1 MDKMRE
7 EFEVWCCERGFTLK
21 PAETNCG
28 VLIDGEYGH
37 PRVQLAWE
45 SWKASRSALCVEL
58 PDSKDDYHSSSYFE
72 DGWLKGFNNCLS
84 DALDALDQAGV
95 SYK

>member
-1 MDKMRE
+1 MSKMRE
-7 EFEVWCCERGFTLK
+7 DFEVWCCKRGYTLK

-28 VLIDGEYGH
+28 IIIEGAYGH

-45 SWKASRSALCVEL
+45 SWQESRAALCVEL
-58 PDSKDDYHSSSYFE
+58 PYSLGYP
-72 DGWLKGFNNCLS
+72 NNDMVYLS
-84 DALDALDQAGV
+84 DVEERLEKAGV

>member
-1 MDKMRE
+1 MNEMRE
-7 EFEVWCCERGFTLK
+7 EFEEWCCKRGYTLK

-28 VLIDGEYGH
+28 IIIEGAYGH

-45 SWKASRSALCVEL
+45 SWQESRAALCVEL
-58 PDSKDDYHSSSYFE
+58 PE
-72 DGWLKGFNNCLS
+72 NCKGM
-84 DALDALDQAGV
+84 ALTVSELHRELDKAGV

>member
-7 EFEVWCCERGFTLK
+7 EFEAWCCKRGYTLK

-28 VLIDGEYGH
+28 IIIEGAYGH

-45 SWKASRSALCVEL
+45 SWQESRSALCVEL
-58 PDSKDDYHSSSYFE
+58 PDESSIWWHQDVCESLE
-72 DGWLKGFNNCLS
+72 E
-84 DALDALDQAGV
+84 AGV
-95 SYK
+95 PYK

>member
-1 MDKMRE
+1 MDKTRE

-45 SWKASRSALCVEL
+45 SWKASRAALCVEL
-58 PDSKDDYHSSSYFE
+58 PNEEVPGRFDGDGETGYVNGYNSS
-72 DGWLKGFNNCLS
+72 LS
-84 DALDALDQAGV
+84 DVKEHLRFHGV
-95 SYK
+95 TYK

>member
-1 MDKMRE
+1 MEKMRE
-7 EFEVWCCERGFTLK
+7 EFEVWCCKRGYTLK

-28 VLIDGEYGH
+28 IIIEGAYGH

-45 SWKASRSALCVEL
+45 SWQESRAALCVEL
-58 PDSKDDYHSSSYFE
+58 PE
-72 DGWLKGFNNCLS
+72 NCKGM
-84 DALDALDQAGV
+84 ALTVSELHRELDRVGV

>member
-1 MDKMRE
+1 MDNMRE
-7 EFEVWCCERGFTLK
+7 EFEVWCCGRGFTLR

-37 PRVQLAWE
+37 PSVQLAWE
-45 SWKASRSALCVEL
+45 SWKASRAALCVEL
-58 PDSKDDYHSSSYFE
+58 PDGSYCGFE
-72 DGWLKGFNNCLS
+72 G
-84 DALDALDQAGV
+84 DAFHAYMCGVESCRDIIAETGV

>member
-7 EFEVWCCERGFTLK
+7 EFEAWCCKRGYTLK

-28 VLIDGEYGH
+28 IIIEGAYGH

-45 SWKASRSALCVEL
+45 SWQESRAALRVEL
-58 PDSKDDYHSSSYFE
+58 PKTPGFSASDEPDLAYEEGIDDMKDILESM
-72 DGWLKGFNNCLS
+72 
-84 DALDALDQAGV
+84 GV
-95 SYK
+95 TCK

>member
-1 MDKMRE
+1 MEKMRE

-37 PRVQLAWE
+37 QRVQLAWE
-45 SWKASRSALCVEL
+45 SWKASRASLCVEL
-58 PDSKDDYHSSSYFE
+58 PSGLTEKQFTKIAEQIE
-72 DGWLKGFNNCLS
+72 DFGGEWK
-84 DALDALDQAGV
+84 
-95 SYK
+95 

>member
-21 PAETNCG
+21 TAETNCG

-45 SWKASRSALCVEL
+45 SWKASRASLRVEL
-58 PDSKDDYHSSSYFE
+58 PTKINDRNDSFSCGFDSAISSAEVSLEY
-72 DGWLKGFNNCLS
+72 S
-84 DALDALDQAGV
+84 GV

>member
-7 EFEVWCCERGFTLK
+7 EFEAWCCKRGYTLK

-28 VLIDGEYGH
+28 IIIEGAYGH

-45 SWKASRSALCVEL
+45 SWQESRATLCVQMPRCCNEEQ
-58 PDSKDDYHSSSYFE
+58 DSYRLNIIDSLDD
-72 DGWLKGFNNCLS
+72 
-84 DALDALDQAGV
+84 AGV
-95 SYK
+95 SYE

>member
-7 EFEVWCCERGFTLK
+7 EFEAWCCKRGYTLK

-28 VLIDGEYGH
+28 IIIEGAYGH

-45 SWKASRSALCVEL
+45 SWQESRSALRVEL
-58 PDSKDDYHSSSYFE
+58 PE
-72 DGWLKGFNNCLS
+72 NCKGM
-84 DALDALDQAGV
+84 ALTVDEFHKQLDKAGV
-95 SYK
+95 TYK